1 MHRHARPGR
10 EGVGTSSLLGF
21 LSEGKSAA
29 RRAVTDLD
37 QRTTRPANENGPPLV
52 VRSSIEIP
60 GADPWAFLEAFSGAP
75 RGFWAWDVGWI
86 AHAGVFHE
94 IEVPWEPL
102 SSVSDPGGA
111 TSADRTLDT
120 VRFQRVRSEAHQ
132 GLESPPERLRW
143 FGGFSFGEGHEPAGA
158 WSNFPPALF
167 QRPLF
172 ELESD
177 GRVVHLTAW
186 TTPGADESTTEA
198 EERLTERLRQLAGSL
213 TKQGRNKPNEN
224 GTSAKVTMTPSTEAD
239 RHAWQ
244 RMVEGALEQ
253 FDSSALAKV
262 VLARSVEVVADGK
275 VDPVAVVRRL
285 REQNPRARVFLFE
298 PTPGSALMGASPETL
313 ARLVDGS
320 VGCTAVAGST
330 PRGNSSEADR
340 MLANAL
346 LRSEKDLREHQFVVD
361 DMVERL
367 SRWGDPVEVDSNP
380 GVLTLS
386 RIQHLVTR
394 IRSRVPEGTDVL
406 ELIADLHPT
415 PAVCGRSRDD
425 AFDFLVAEE
434 TFDRGWYG
442 GPVGWF
448 DAAGN
453 GIFAPALR
461 CALVEGDTWRLFA
474 GGGIVPGS
482 EPDRE
487 WDETHLKLQTALRA
501 LSEAD
506 RP

>member
-1 MHRHARPGR
+1 M
-10 EGVGTSSLLGF
+10 
-21 LSEGKSAA
+21 
-29 RRAVTDLD
+29 
-37 QRTTRPANENGPPLV
+37 
-52 VRSSIEIP
+52 RSSIEVS
-60 GADPWAFLEAFSGAP
+60 GANPWAFLRAFTGAP

-86 AHAGVFHE
+86 AHAGVLHQ
-94 IEVPWEPL
+94 IEVPWEAGH
-102 SSVSDPGGA
+102 SDVDKDAALEKDP
-111 TSADRTLDT
+111 TLDT
-120 VRFQRVRSEAHQ
+120 VRFKRVRTEARQ
-132 GLESPPERLRW
+132 GDETPPERLRW
-143 FGGFSFGEGHEPAGA
+143 FGGFSFGEGHEPVGS
-158 WSNFPPALF
+158 WSDFPPALF

-186 TTPGADESTTEA
+186 TTPGADESPKEA
-198 EERLTERLRQLAGSL
+198 EERLRERLSQLATTL
-213 TKQGRNKPNEN
+213 AQTAPEPA
-224 GTSAKVTMTPSTEAD
+224 SAGQVTMRAGSESERQAWGSMVD
-239 RHAWQ
+239 R
-244 RMVEGALEQ
+244 ALER
-253 FDSSALAKV
+253 FDSTDLAKV
-262 VLARSVEVVADGK
+262 VLARSVDVATDGR
-275 VDPVAVVRRL
+275 VDPVQVVRRL

-298 PTPGSALMGASPETL
+298 PTPGSAFMGASPETL

-330 PRGNSSEADR
+330 PRGNSPEADR

-346 LRSEKDLREHQFVVD
+346 LRSEKDVREHNFVVE

-367 SRWGDPVEVDSNP
+367 SRWGDPVEVDPNP

-394 IRSRVPEGTDVL
+394 IRARVPEGTDVL
-406 ELIADLHPT
+406 DLIADLHPT
-415 PAVCGRSRDD
+415 AAVCGRSRDD
-425 AFDFLVAEE
+425 AFGFLVAEE

-461 CALVEGDTWRLFA
+461 CALVRDSAWRLFA

-501 LSEAD
+501 LSDTD